1 VKVPKADNVSI
12 LKDLI
17 KEKKAPHLN
26 HVAASDLELS
36 HVSLHVDDKLDESLK
51 RVPLV
56 HLKPLEPLSNLFL
69 GIDETDLHVVVQA
82 PTTGEPFQSFSSLQ
96 DLIHCLA
103 ADPDAEGEEKRDQVG
118 ALNKSMSV

>member
-12 LKDLI
+12 LKDEI
-17 KEKKAPHLN
+17 KKKIPHLLN
-26 HVAASDLELS
+26 HVDAKDLQIS
-36 HVSLHVDDKLDESLK
+36 QVSLHVDDNLDDSLK
-51 RVPLV
+51 RIPLV
-56 HLKPLEPLSNLFL
+56 SLKPLEPLSNLFL
-69 GIDETDLHVVVQA
+69 GFDETDLHVVVQA